1 MKKLELERK
10 AQRRRAKEK
19 EAAAFVGQNHD
30 QMMSLLLNVT
40 EDIGEEL
47 VGLNQIQRDSRLA
60 LEMAYRLDKAIEIPN
75 ELIEALDFFGFFLA
89 SLAAIGI
96 YRAIERSMKRKKETA
111 EKLKRRLEERGPRM
125 AVAARRRIERRI
137 ARLEKER

>member
-1 MKKLELERK
+1 MSNLELGRK
-10 AQRRRAKEK
+10 AKSRREKEK
-19 EAAAFVGQNHD
+19 QAAAFVGQHHD
-30 QMMSLLLNVT
+30 EMLGLLLKVT
-40 EDIGEEL
+40 EDIGEDL

-89 SLAAIGI
+89 SLAVIGI
-96 YRAIERSMKRKKETA
+96 VRAIERSMKRKKETA
-111 EKLKRRLEERGPRM
+111 ERLKRRLEERGPRM

-137 ARLEKER
+137 KRLESK